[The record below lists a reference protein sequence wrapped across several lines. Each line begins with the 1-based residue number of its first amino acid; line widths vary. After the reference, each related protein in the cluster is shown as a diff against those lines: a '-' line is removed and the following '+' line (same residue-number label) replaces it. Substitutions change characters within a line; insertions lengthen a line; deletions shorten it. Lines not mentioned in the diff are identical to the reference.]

1 MGNLTTHQMRRHP
14 IAAGLIMFI
23 FGPYLLAFLLVVAAV
38 AAAIYV
44 LFAIIDVAC
53 GRDPFHWR
61 P

>member
-1 MGNLTTHQMRRHP
+1 MRRHP

-44 LFAIIDVAC
+44 LFAVIDVAC